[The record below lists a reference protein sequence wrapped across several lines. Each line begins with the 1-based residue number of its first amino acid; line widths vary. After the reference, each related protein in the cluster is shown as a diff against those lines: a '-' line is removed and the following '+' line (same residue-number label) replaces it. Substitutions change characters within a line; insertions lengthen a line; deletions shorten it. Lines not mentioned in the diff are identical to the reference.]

1 MLAVTGYNTTIVQ
14 SLLSLIPT
22 RETVRRIA
30 PGETLG
36 DAVKAERFV
45 FAAGLLLGKAVSE
58 YQDGDMEAVMQ
69 ANYYWPVR
77 LCEQILAE
85 NPAARIVVLGS
96 ESGIK
101 GSHDTV
107 YAGAKAA
114 LHKYVETKKL
124 KPYQQL
130 VCVAPSIVEDSGMT
144 QRRQDLDNLERR
156 RREHPKGR
164 LLKAKEV
171 ARLIHF
177 LLYVDRG
184 YISGTTIVMNGGA

>member
-1 MLAVTGYNTTIVQ
+1 MTGYNTTIVQ

-22 RETVRRIA
+22 HETVRRIA

-45 FAAGLLLGKAVSE
+45 FAGGLLLGKAVND
-58 YQDGDMEAVMQ
+58 YHDGDMETVMQ
-69 ANYYWPVR
+69 ANYYWPVT

-101 GSHDTV
+101 GSYDTV

-124 KPYQQL
+124 KPDQQL
-130 VCVAPSIVEDSGMT
+130 VCVAPSIIEDSGMT

-164 LLKAKEV
+164 FMKAEEV

-177 LLYVDRG
+177 LLYVDPG